1 MSDEHTSPIKT
12 PKQLAIV
19 LALAFLVPIALFLLL
34 SQLVTGVRRDDTGE
48 TEAMVLA
55 RIKPVGEVMLAAAPG
70 SRASMGGEQVF
81 QSVCKTCHETGIA
94 GAPKVGDKAA
104 WAAPIKK
111 GYETLVQHA
120 LNGFQ
125 EPGKVMPPRG
135 GNPDLSDVEVQRAV
149 VYMANRSGA
158 NFKEPAATTP
168 ATAAPATTAAA
179 VPAAPAP
186 AASAP
191 AASAPAAPPPAPAP
205 AAAAPAAAAPAAPA
219 PAAPAP
225 AAPTAAAPATAT
237 TTVAAAAPV
246 AAAAAPATKAGA
258 PLDLSSGQA
267 MMQKDGCAACHAVD
281 KTIVGP
287 AYNQVAAKY
296 RGDKTAAA
304 KLEQK
309 VKAGGSGVWGPVPM
323 PPNAAVPDAD
333 IKALVSWILSLGK

>member
-1 MSDEHTSPIKT
+1 MHDEHISPIKT

-19 LALAFLVPIALFLLL
+19 LALAFLVPITLFLLL
-34 SQLVTGVRRDDTGE
+34 SQLVTGVRRDDSGE

-55 RIKPVGEVMLAAAPG
+55 RIKPVGEVRLAGATAA
-70 SRASMGGEQVF
+70 RASMSGEQVF
-81 QSVCKTCHETGIA
+81 DAVCKTCHEAGVA
-94 GAPKVGDKAA
+94 GAPKAGDKAA
-104 WAAPIKK
+104 WAGPIKK

-158 NFKEPAATTP
+158 NFKEPPATPAVVAAP
-168 ATAAPATTAAA
+168 ATAAAA
-179 VPAAPAP
+179 AP

-191 AASAPAAPPPAPAP
+191 AAGALATPAPATP
-205 AAAAPAAAAPAAPA
+205 ASGAPPAAAGPMAAAAPAG
-219 PAAPAP
+219 
-225 AAPTAAAPATAT
+225 
-237 TTVAAAAPV
+237 
-246 AAAAAPATKAGA
+246 AAAAPATKAGA
-258 PLDLSSGQA
+258 PLDLASGQA

-287 AYNQVAAKY
+287 AYNQVATKY

-323 PPNAAVPDAD
+323 PPNTAVPDAD
-333 IKALVSWILSLGK
+333 IKALVSWILSLK

>member
-19 LALAFLVPIALFLLL
+19 LVLAFLVPIALFLLL
-34 SQLVTGVRRDDTGE
+34 SQLVTGIRRDDTGE

-55 RIKPVGEVMLAAAPG
+55 RIKPVGEVTLAGASGA
-70 SRASMGGEQVF
+70 RASMGGEQVF
-81 QSVCKTCHETGIA
+81 QAVCKTCHEAGIA

-104 WAAPIKK
+104 WAGPIKK

-135 GNPDLSDVEVQRAV
+135 GNPDLSDVEVERAV

-158 NFKEPAATTP
+158 NFKEPP
-168 ATAAPATTAAA
+168 ETAA
-179 VPAAPAP
+179 
-186 AASAP
+186 
-191 AASAPAAPPPAPAP
+191 
-205 AAAAPAAAAPAAPA
+205 AAAAPAAAAAAVAAAPA
-219 PAAPAP
+219 PAASTSGAAAPAAP
-225 AAPTAAAPATAT
+225 PTATSTAAAAAPTAAAAS
-237 TTVAAAAPV
+237 
-246 AAAAAPATKAGA
+246 ATKAGA
-258 PLDLSSGQA
+258 PLDLASGQA

-309 VKAGGSGVWGPVPM
+309 VKTGGAGVWGPVPM
-323 PPNAAVPDAD
+323 PPNSAVPDAD
-333 IKALVSWILSLGK
+333 IKALVSWILSLK

>member
-1 MSDEHTSPIKT
+1 MHDEHISPIKT

-19 LALAFLVPIALFLLL
+19 LALAFLVPIGLFLLL
-34 SQLVTGVRRDDTGE
+34 SQLVTGVRREDTGA
-48 TEAMVLA
+48 TEAQVLS
-55 RIKPVGEVMLAAAPG
+55 RIKPVGEVTLAGATSA
-70 SRASMGGEQVF
+70 RASMSGEQVF
-81 QSVCKTCHETGIA
+81 QAVCKTCHEPGIA

-104 WAAPIKK
+104 WAGPIKK

-135 GNPDLSDVEVQRAV
+135 GNPDLSDVEVERAV

-158 NFKEPAATTP
+158 NFKEPP
-168 ATAAPATTAAA
+168 ETAA
-179 VPAAPAP
+179 
-186 AASAP
+186 
-191 AASAPAAPPPAPAP
+191 
-205 AAAAPAAAAPAAPA
+205 AAAAPAAAAAAVAAAPA
-219 PAAPAP
+219 PAASTSGA
-225 AAPTAAAPATAT
+225 AAPTAAAALAT
-237 TTVAAAAPV
+237 T
-246 AAAAAPATKAGA
+246 AGA
-258 PLDLSSGQA
+258 PLDLASGQA

-309 VKAGGSGVWGPVPM
+309 VKTGGAGVWGPVPM
-323 PPNAAVPDAD
+323 PPNSAVPDAD
-333 IKALVSWILSLGK
+333 IKALVSWILSLK